1 MSKVGDILKSLRV
14 KESLTQEE
22 LAKILKMPR
31 STIGMYEQ
39 GKRVPPTEVLEEFAD
54 FYNVDMNYITGQTDE
69 EYYLDL
75 QARQIA
81 QEIKDNPDLKI
92 LFDASRNVSK
102 EDMEI
107 VKNLV
112 LSLKKKEKGGD

>member
-81 QEIKDNPDLKI
+81 QESNGHPPFMGITG
-92 LFDASRNVSK
+92 FFVSC
-102 EDMEI
+102 
-107 VKNLV
+107 VLV
-112 LSLKKKEKGGD
+112 VRIFLCDCL

>member
-1 MSKVGDILKSLRV
+1 MSKVGNILKSLRV

-54 FYNVDMNYITGQTDE
+54 FYNVEWNKETIPVITLGRRRGALPCKRQT
-69 EYYLDL
+69 
-75 QARQIA
+75 
-81 QEIKDNPDLKI
+81 
-92 LFDASRNVSK
+92 
-102 EDMEI
+102 
-107 VKNLV
+107 
-112 LSLKKKEKGGD
+112 